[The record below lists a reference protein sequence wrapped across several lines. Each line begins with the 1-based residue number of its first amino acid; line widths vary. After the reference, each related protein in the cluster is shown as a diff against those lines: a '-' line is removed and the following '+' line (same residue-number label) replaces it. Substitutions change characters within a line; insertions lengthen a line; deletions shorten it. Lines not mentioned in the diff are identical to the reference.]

1 MGDFFK
7 KLSQYPK
14 FFLAIVIGVFWTLI
28 KPLRGFTKNPVT
40 AIAALGVI
48 VGGLAFLSFTL
59 SAMMGLTPLN

>member
-28 KPLRGFTKNPVT
+28 KPLRGFAKNPVT